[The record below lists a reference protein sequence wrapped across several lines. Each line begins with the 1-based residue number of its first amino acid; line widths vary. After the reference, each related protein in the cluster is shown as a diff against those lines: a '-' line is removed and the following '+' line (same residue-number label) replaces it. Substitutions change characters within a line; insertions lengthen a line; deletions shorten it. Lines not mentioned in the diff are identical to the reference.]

1 MPRTVGVAVGIGCL
15 FFAGWNCVACGSSSD
30 SPPAPLSSAGAPGS
44 GLGTG
49 GGIGLD
55 LGGNGNGNGNGMSGG
70 TGTDLSDACAAK
82 ISTAQAIPLDMY
94 IMLDVSGSML
104 DTTATQATK
113 WDSVK
118 AALESFLQDSE
129 SAGLG
134 VGLQYFP
141 LQKPGTP
148 DTCTSNA
155 QCGDSGPCFLKFC
168 FDYQDGLVPCQ
179 ADTDCPNVGPRR
191 CLPIAFCSKDDTY
204 ICPNVGDAC
213 KPPAGTNADLGTCQ
227 PIPDS
232 VCLNSTI
239 CEVGN
244 YATPATA
251 IAALPGAAAGLVAS
265 IEAQSPSGDTP
276 TGPALSGAIQQASA
290 WAKAHPDH
298 RVVTVLATDGLPTN
312 CTPDTIAGVAAL
324 AKAGVNANPSISTFV
339 IGVFNQDDVANGA
352 QTNVDQIA
360 QQGGTNKAFIV
371 NTQKDVTAQ
380 FQDALDAIRGAR
392 LACQYQIPEPMSG
405 GTLDYGQV
413 NVALTNG
420 NQKSVIYYVKNQAAC
435 DPSTGGWY
443 YDVEPGSGTPTK
455 IIACPTTCSAFQAA
469 PSGAS
474 VGIALGCETIIK

>member
-1 MPRTVGVAVGIGCL
+1 M
-15 FFAGWNCVACGSSSD
+15 
-30 SPPAPLSSAGAPGS
+30 SSAGAATVGS
-44 GLGTG
+44 G

-55 LGGNGNGNGNGMSGG
+55 LGGNGNGNGTGTGGG
-70 TGTDLSDACAAK
+70 TGPDLSDACAAK

-118 AALESFLQDSE
+118 TALESFLNDSA

-179 ADTDCPNVGPRR
+179 TDTDCPNVGLRR

-204 ICPNVGDAC
+204 VCPNAGDAC
-213 KPPAGTNADLGTCQ
+213 QPPAGSNDDLGTCQ

-232 VCLNSTI
+232 VCLNSTV
-239 CEVGN
+239 CEVAN
-244 YATPATA
+244 YAAPASA
-251 IAALPGAAAGLVAS
+251 IAALPGAAAGLVSS

-276 TGPALSGAIQQASA
+276 TGPALSGALQQASA

-298 RVVTVLATDGLPTN
+298 RVVAVLATDGLPTN
-312 CTPDTIAGVAAL
+312 CTPDTIDGVAAL

-352 QTNVDQIA
+352 QTNLDQIA
-360 QQGGTNKAFIV
+360 RQGGTNKAFIV
-371 NTQKDVTAQ
+371 NTQKDVTTQ

-392 LACQYQIPEPMSG
+392 LACQYQIPEPTSG

-420 NQKSVIYYVKNQAAC
+420 TQKSVVYYVKNQAAC
-435 DPSTGGWY
+435 DPTTGGWY
-443 YDVEPGSGTPTK
+443 YDVEPSAGTPTK
-455 IIACPTTCSAFQAA
+455 IIACPTTCSAFEAA
-469 PSGAS
+469 PNGAS
-474 VGIALGCETIIK
+474 VGIALGCETIVK